1 MKWRKR
7 LHYKIGIDVGS
18 TTLKTLIL
26 NEKDEIIEKSYQ
38 RHFSKVREM
47 TLEHFKSLKD
57 LLNGKKFKLAITGS
71 AGLGISKDYGI
82 PFVQEVFSTAGAV
95 KKCYP
100 QTDIVIELGGEDAKI
115 LFLKGAIEERMN
127 GTCAG
132 GTGAFIDQMASLLD
146 MEVSELDKISF
157 SHERIY
163 PIASRCGVFAKT
175 DVQPLLNQGAKKAD
189 IAASIYQAVV
199 EQTITGLAQGRPI
212 KGTVIFLGGPLYFL
226 KGLQE
231 RFVEVLKLTKEEA
244 IFPELAPYFV
254 ALGSAYFADTTERI
268 YDYDEVVNLLSQK
281 KEKKVE
287 HLENPLFSSEEEF
300 ENFLKRHQK
309 VTVPT
314 RDINTYS
321 GKAYLGLDS
330 GSTTIKVVL
339 LDEEENILYRFYS
352 SSKGNPVSLFLDQLK
367 KIRELCGDRIE
378 IVSSTVT
385 GYGEELMQVAFGV
398 DIGIVE
404 TIAHYTAAK
413 HFNPDVDFI
422 IDIGGQD
429 IKCFHIKDG
438 AIDSIV
444 LNEACSSGCGSFLET
459 FAKSLGYSTQ
469 DFAKKAIF
477 SKSPAELGSRCTVF
491 MNSSVKQAQKDGAE
505 VEDISAGLARSVVK
519 NAIFKVIRARDINDL
534 GENIVVQGG
543 TFLNNAV
550 LRSFE
555 QELGR
560 DVLRPEISELM
571 GAYGAALYGKK
582 VQKEKSKLLNLEE
595 LENFQHNSSPG
606 MCKLCTN
613 HCQLTINTFT
623 NGQKFISG
631 NKCERGAGKKLQSD
645 LPNMV
650 AYKNQ
655 LFNSIPLKAG
665 GRAKIGLP
673 RALNIYEMLPFWAE
687 LFRSLDC
694 DVVLSRVSN
703 RNLYMKGQNTIP
715 SDTVC
720 YPAKLVHGHIID
732 LLEKNVDAI
741 FYPCMS
747 YTFDEGI
754 SDNCYNCPVVAYYP
768 ELIQA
773 NISDVEKTNFLY
785 PHLGIENH
793 KLFAEQMYEEFK
805 NIIPKLTK
813 KEMEKAIEK
822 AFETYYEYRETIRQE
837 GNRVLK
843 FAEENNYSVIILAS
857 RPYHIDPEINHGLD
871 RLLNSLQFVIVTEDA
886 LYPVEGKLTTKTL
899 NQWGYHARMYNAA
912 KYVSQHKN
920 MELVHL
926 VSFGCGIDAITTDEI
941 QDILRSKNKLY
952 TQLKIDEVSNL
963 GAAKIRLR
971 SLQATMK
978 EREM

>member
-1 MKWRKR
+1 M
-7 LHYKIGIDVGS
+7 
-18 TTLKTLIL
+18 
-26 NEKDEIIEKSYQ
+26 
-38 RHFSKVREM
+38 
-47 TLEHFKSLKD
+47 
-57 LLNGKKFKLAITGS
+57 
-71 AGLGISKDYGI
+71 
-82 PFVQEVFSTAGAV
+82 
-95 KKCYP
+95 
-100 QTDIVIELGGEDAKI
+100 
-115 LFLKGAIEERMN
+115 
-127 GTCAG
+127 
-132 GTGAFIDQMASLLD
+132 
-146 MEVSELDKISF
+146 
-157 SHERIY
+157 
-163 PIASRCGVFAKT
+163 
-175 DVQPLLNQGAKKAD
+175 
-189 IAASIYQAVV
+189 
-199 EQTITGLAQGRPI
+199 
-212 KGTVIFLGGPLYFL
+212 
-226 KGLQE
+226 
-231 RFVEVLKLTKEEA
+231 
-244 IFPELAPYFV
+244 
-254 ALGSAYFADTTERI
+254 
-268 YDYDEVVNLLSQK
+268 
-281 KEKKVE
+281 
-287 HLENPLFSSEEEF
+287 
-300 ENFLKRHQK
+300 
-309 VTVPT
+309 TVPT
-314 RDINTYS
+314 KDITSYS

-339 LDEEENILYRFYS
+339 LDDEENILYRYYS
-352 SSKGNPVSLFLDQLK
+352 SSKGNPVSLFLEQLK
-367 KIRELCGDRIE
+367 KIRELCGERIE
-378 IVSSTVT
+378 IVSSAVT

-491 MNSSVKQAQKDGAE
+491 MNSSVKQAQKEGAE
-505 VEDISAGLARSVVK
+505 VEDISAGLARSVIK
-519 NAIFKVIRARDINDL
+519 NAIFKVIRARDADDL
-534 GENIVVQGG
+534 GKNIVVQGG

-555 QELGR
+555 QEIGR
-560 DVLRPEISELM
+560 EVLRPEISELM

-582 VQKEKSKLLNLEE
+582 VQKEKSKLLSLEE
-595 LENFQHNSSPG
+595 LENFQHTSSPG

-613 HCQLTINTFT
+613 HCQLTINSFT

-655 LFNSIPLKAG
+655 LFNAIPLKAG

-703 RNLYMKGQNTIP
+703 RSIYMKGQNTIP

-732 LLEKNVDAI
+732 LLEKDIDAI

-773 NISDVEKTNFLY
+773 NITDIEKVHFLY

-793 KLFAEQMYEEFK
+793 KLFAERMYEEFK
-805 NIIPKLTK
+805 NIIPRLTK
-813 KEMEKAIEK
+813 KEMEKATENAFTTSPSGVIE
-822 AFETYYEYRETIRQE
+822 
-837 GNRVLK
+837 
-843 FAEENNYSVIILAS
+843 
-857 RPYHIDPEINHGLD
+857 
-871 RLLNSLQFVIVTEDA
+871 
-886 LYPVEGKLTTKTL
+886 
-899 NQWGYHARMYNAA
+899 
-912 KYVSQHKN
+912 
-920 MELVHL
+920 
-926 VSFGCGIDAITTDEI
+926 
-941 QDILRSKNKLY
+941 
-952 TQLKIDEVSNL
+952 
-963 GAAKIRLR
+963 
-971 SLQATMK
+971 
-978 EREM
+978 

>member
-1 MKWRKR
+1 
-7 LHYKIGIDVGS
+7 
-18 TTLKTLIL
+18 
-26 NEKDEIIEKSYQ
+26 
-38 RHFSKVREM
+38 
-47 TLEHFKSLKD
+47 
-57 LLNGKKFKLAITGS
+57 
-71 AGLGISKDYGI
+71 
-82 PFVQEVFSTAGAV
+82 
-95 KKCYP
+95 
-100 QTDIVIELGGEDAKI
+100 
-115 LFLKGAIEERMN
+115 
-127 GTCAG
+127 
-132 GTGAFIDQMASLLD
+132 
-146 MEVSELDKISF
+146 
-157 SHERIY
+157 
-163 PIASRCGVFAKT
+163 
-175 DVQPLLNQGAKKAD
+175 
-189 IAASIYQAVV
+189 
-199 EQTITGLAQGRPI
+199 
-212 KGTVIFLGGPLYFL
+212 
-226 KGLQE
+226 
-231 RFVEVLKLTKEEA
+231 
-244 IFPELAPYFV
+244 
-254 ALGSAYFADTTERI
+254 
-268 YDYDEVVNLLSQK
+268 
-281 KEKKVE
+281 
-287 HLENPLFSSEEEF
+287 
-300 ENFLKRHQK
+300 
-309 VTVPT
+309 
-314 RDINTYS
+314 
-321 GKAYLGLDS
+321 
-330 GSTTIKVVL
+330 
-339 LDEEENILYRFYS
+339 
-352 SSKGNPVSLFLDQLK
+352 
-367 KIRELCGDRIE
+367 
-378 IVSSTVT
+378 
-385 GYGEELMQVAFGV
+385 
-398 DIGIVE
+398 
-404 TIAHYTAAK
+404 
-413 HFNPDVDFI
+413 
-422 IDIGGQD
+422 
-429 IKCFHIKDG
+429 
-438 AIDSIV
+438 
-444 LNEACSSGCGSFLET
+444 
-459 FAKSLGYSTQ
+459 
-469 DFAKKAIF
+469 
-477 SKSPAELGSRCTVF
+477 
-491 MNSSVKQAQKDGAE
+491 
-505 VEDISAGLARSVVK
+505 
-519 NAIFKVIRARDINDL
+519 
-534 GENIVVQGG
+534 
-543 TFLNNAV
+543 
-550 LRSFE
+550 
-555 QELGR
+555 
-560 DVLRPEISELM
+560 M

-613 HCQLTINTFT
+613 HCQLTINAFT

-773 NISDVEKTNFLY
+773 NISEVEKTNFLY

-813 KEMEKAIEK
+813 KEMEQATEK
-822 AFETYYEYRETIRQE
+822 AFKTYHEYRETVRQE
-837 GNRVLK
+837 GSKVLK
-843 FAEENNYSVIILAS
+843 FAEENNYPVIILAS

>member
-1 MKWRKR
+1 M
-7 LHYKIGIDVGS
+7 
-18 TTLKTLIL
+18 
-26 NEKDEIIEKSYQ
+26 
-38 RHFSKVREM
+38 
-47 TLEHFKSLKD
+47 
-57 LLNGKKFKLAITGS
+57 
-71 AGLGISKDYGI
+71 
-82 PFVQEVFSTAGAV
+82 
-95 KKCYP
+95 
-100 QTDIVIELGGEDAKI
+100 
-115 LFLKGAIEERMN
+115 
-127 GTCAG
+127 
-132 GTGAFIDQMASLLD
+132 
-146 MEVSELDKISF
+146 
-157 SHERIY
+157 
-163 PIASRCGVFAKT
+163 
-175 DVQPLLNQGAKKAD
+175 
-189 IAASIYQAVV
+189 
-199 EQTITGLAQGRPI
+199 
-212 KGTVIFLGGPLYFL
+212 
-226 KGLQE
+226 
-231 RFVEVLKLTKEEA
+231 
-244 IFPELAPYFV
+244 
-254 ALGSAYFADTTERI
+254 
-268 YDYDEVVNLLSQK
+268 
-281 KEKKVE
+281 
-287 HLENPLFSSEEEF
+287 
-300 ENFLKRHQK
+300 
-309 VTVPT
+309 TVPT
-314 RDINTYS
+314 RDITTYS

-339 LDEEENILYRFYS
+339 LDEDENILYRYYS
-352 SSKGNPVSLFLDQLK
+352 SSKGNPVSLFLEQLK

-560 DVLRPEISELM
+560 EVLRPEISELM

-595 LENFQHNSSPG
+595 LENFQHVSSPG

-687 LFRSLDC
+687 LFCSLDC
-694 DVVLSRVSN
+694 DVVLSKVSN

-773 NISDVEKTNFLY
+773 NISEVEKTNFLY

-813 KEMEKAIEK
+813 KEMEQATEK
-822 AFETYYEYRETIRQE
+822 AFKTYHEYRETVRQE
-837 GNRVLK
+837 GSRVLK
-843 FAEENNYSVIILAS
+843 FAEENNYPVIILAS

>member
-1 MKWRKR
+1 
-7 LHYKIGIDVGS
+7 
-18 TTLKTLIL
+18 
-26 NEKDEIIEKSYQ
+26 
-38 RHFSKVREM
+38 
-47 TLEHFKSLKD
+47 
-57 LLNGKKFKLAITGS
+57 
-71 AGLGISKDYGI
+71 
-82 PFVQEVFSTAGAV
+82 
-95 KKCYP
+95 
-100 QTDIVIELGGEDAKI
+100 
-115 LFLKGAIEERMN
+115 
-127 GTCAG
+127 
-132 GTGAFIDQMASLLD
+132 
-146 MEVSELDKISF
+146 
-157 SHERIY
+157 
-163 PIASRCGVFAKT
+163 
-175 DVQPLLNQGAKKAD
+175 
-189 IAASIYQAVV
+189 
-199 EQTITGLAQGRPI
+199 
-212 KGTVIFLGGPLYFL
+212 
-226 KGLQE
+226 
-231 RFVEVLKLTKEEA
+231 
-244 IFPELAPYFV
+244 
-254 ALGSAYFADTTERI
+254 
-268 YDYDEVVNLLSQK
+268 
-281 KEKKVE
+281 
-287 HLENPLFSSEEEF
+287 
-300 ENFLKRHQK
+300 
-309 VTVPT
+309 
-314 RDINTYS
+314 
-321 GKAYLGLDS
+321 
-330 GSTTIKVVL
+330 
-339 LDEEENILYRFYS
+339 
-352 SSKGNPVSLFLDQLK
+352 
-367 KIRELCGDRIE
+367 
-378 IVSSTVT
+378 
-385 GYGEELMQVAFGV
+385 MQVAFGV

-560 DVLRPEISELM
+560 EVLRPEISELM

-613 HCQLTINTFT
+613 HCQLTINAFT

-773 NISDVEKTNFLY
+773 NISEVEKTNFLY

-813 KEMEKAIEK
+813 KEMEQATEK
-822 AFETYYEYRETIRQE
+822 AFKTYHEYRETVRQE
-837 GNRVLK
+837 GSKVLK
-843 FAEENNYSVIILAS
+843 FAEENNYPVIILAS

-926 VSFGCGIDAITTDEI
+926 VSFGCGIDAITTDEV

>member
-1 MKWRKR
+1 M
-7 LHYKIGIDVGS
+7 
-18 TTLKTLIL
+18 
-26 NEKDEIIEKSYQ
+26 
-38 RHFSKVREM
+38 
-47 TLEHFKSLKD
+47 
-57 LLNGKKFKLAITGS
+57 
-71 AGLGISKDYGI
+71 
-82 PFVQEVFSTAGAV
+82 
-95 KKCYP
+95 
-100 QTDIVIELGGEDAKI
+100 
-115 LFLKGAIEERMN
+115 
-127 GTCAG
+127 
-132 GTGAFIDQMASLLD
+132 
-146 MEVSELDKISF
+146 
-157 SHERIY
+157 
-163 PIASRCGVFAKT
+163 
-175 DVQPLLNQGAKKAD
+175 
-189 IAASIYQAVV
+189 
-199 EQTITGLAQGRPI
+199 
-212 KGTVIFLGGPLYFL
+212 
-226 KGLQE
+226 
-231 RFVEVLKLTKEEA
+231 
-244 IFPELAPYFV
+244 
-254 ALGSAYFADTTERI
+254 
-268 YDYDEVVNLLSQK
+268 
-281 KEKKVE
+281 
-287 HLENPLFSSEEEF
+287 
-300 ENFLKRHQK
+300 
-309 VTVPT
+309 
-314 RDINTYS
+314 
-321 GKAYLGLDS
+321 DS

-339 LDEEENILYRFYS
+339 LDDEENILYRYYS
-352 SSKGNPVSLFLDQLK
+352 SSKGNPVSLFLEQLK
-367 KIRELCGDRIE
+367 KIRELCGERIE
-378 IVSSTVT
+378 IVSSAVT

-491 MNSSVKQAQKDGAE
+491 MNSSVKQAQKEGAE
-505 VEDISAGLARSVVK
+505 VEDISAGLARSVIK
-519 NAIFKVIRARDINDL
+519 NAIFKVIRARDADDL
-534 GENIVVQGG
+534 GKNIVVQGG

-555 QELGR
+555 QEIGR
-560 DVLRPEISELM
+560 EVLRPEISELM

-582 VQKEKSKLLNLEE
+582 VQKEKSKLLSLEE
-595 LENFQHNSSPG
+595 LENFQHTSSPG

-613 HCQLTINTFT
+613 YCQLTINSFT

-655 LFNSIPLKAG
+655 LFNAIPLKAG

-687 LFRSLDC
+687 LFHSLDC
-694 DVVLSRVSN
+694 DIVLSGISN
-703 RNLYMKGQNTIP
+703 RKIYMKGQNTIP

-732 LLEKNVDAI
+732 LLEKDIDAI

-773 NISDVEKTNFLY
+773 NITDIEKVPFLY

-793 KLFAEQMYEEFK
+793 KLFAEKMYEEFK

-813 KEMEKAIEK
+813 KEMEKATEN
-822 AFETYYEYRETIRQE
+822 AFTAYYKYRETIRQE
-837 GNRVLK
+837 GSRVLK
-843 FAEENNYSVIILAS
+843 FAEENNHPVIILAS

-871 RLLNSLQFVIVTEDA
+871 RLLNSLQFVTVTEDA

-912 KYVSQHKN
+912 KYVSKHKN

-941 QDILRSKNKLY
+941 QDILRSNNKLY

-971 SLQATMK
+971 SLQATMR
-978 EREM
+978 EREI

>member
-1 MKWRKR
+1 M
-7 LHYKIGIDVGS
+7 
-18 TTLKTLIL
+18 
-26 NEKDEIIEKSYQ
+26 
-38 RHFSKVREM
+38 
-47 TLEHFKSLKD
+47 
-57 LLNGKKFKLAITGS
+57 
-71 AGLGISKDYGI
+71 
-82 PFVQEVFSTAGAV
+82 
-95 KKCYP
+95 
-100 QTDIVIELGGEDAKI
+100 
-115 LFLKGAIEERMN
+115 
-127 GTCAG
+127 
-132 GTGAFIDQMASLLD
+132 
-146 MEVSELDKISF
+146 
-157 SHERIY
+157 
-163 PIASRCGVFAKT
+163 
-175 DVQPLLNQGAKKAD
+175 
-189 IAASIYQAVV
+189 
-199 EQTITGLAQGRPI
+199 
-212 KGTVIFLGGPLYFL
+212 
-226 KGLQE
+226 
-231 RFVEVLKLTKEEA
+231 KEE
-244 IFPELAPYFV
+244 FE
-254 ALGSAYFADTTERI
+254 
-268 YDYDEVVNLLSQK
+268 YDEVVQLLSQK
-281 KEKKVE
+281 KERKI
-287 HLENPLFSSEEEF
+287 ENLQKPLFSSEKEYEV
-300 ENFLKRHQK
+300 FLKRHQS
-309 VTVPT
+309 VSIPT
-314 RDINTYS
+314 KDITTYS

-339 LDEEENILYRFYS
+339 LDEEENILYRYYS
-352 SSKGNPVSLFLDQLK
+352 SSKGNPVSLFLEQLK

-378 IVSSTVT
+378 IVSSAVT
-385 GYGEELMQVAFGV
+385 GYGEELMQTAFGV

-413 HFNPDVDFI
+413 HFNPNVDFI

-491 MNSSVKQAQKDGAE
+491 MNSSVKQAQKEGAE
-505 VEDISAGLARSVVK
+505 VEDISAGLARSVIK
-519 NAIFKVIRARDINDL
+519 NAIFKVIRARDADDL
-534 GENIVVQGG
+534 GKNIVVQGG

-555 QELGR
+555 QEIGR
-560 DVLRPEISELM
+560 EVLRPEISELM

-582 VQKEKSKLLNLEE
+582 VQKEKSKLLTLTE
-595 LENFQHNSSPG
+595 LENFQHISSSG

-687 LFRSLDC
+687 LFCSLDC
-694 DVVLSRVSN
+694 DVVLSKVSN

-773 NISDVEKTNFLY
+773 NISEVEKTNFLY

-813 KEMEKAIEK
+813 KEMEQATEK
-822 AFETYYEYRETIRQE
+822 AFKTYHEYRETVRQE
-837 GNRVLK
+837 GSRVLK
-843 FAEENNYSVIILAS
+843 FAEENNYPVIILAS

-941 QDILRSKNKLY
+941 QDILRSNNKLY

>member
-1 MKWRKR
+1 M
-7 LHYKIGIDVGS
+7 
-18 TTLKTLIL
+18 
-26 NEKDEIIEKSYQ
+26 
-38 RHFSKVREM
+38 
-47 TLEHFKSLKD
+47 
-57 LLNGKKFKLAITGS
+57 
-71 AGLGISKDYGI
+71 
-82 PFVQEVFSTAGAV
+82 
-95 KKCYP
+95 
-100 QTDIVIELGGEDAKI
+100 
-115 LFLKGAIEERMN
+115 
-127 GTCAG
+127 
-132 GTGAFIDQMASLLD
+132 
-146 MEVSELDKISF
+146 
-157 SHERIY
+157 
-163 PIASRCGVFAKT
+163 
-175 DVQPLLNQGAKKAD
+175 
-189 IAASIYQAVV
+189 
-199 EQTITGLAQGRPI
+199 
-212 KGTVIFLGGPLYFL
+212 
-226 KGLQE
+226 
-231 RFVEVLKLTKEEA
+231 
-244 IFPELAPYFV
+244 
-254 ALGSAYFADTTERI
+254 
-268 YDYDEVVNLLSQK
+268 
-281 KEKKVE
+281 
-287 HLENPLFSSEEEF
+287 
-300 ENFLKRHQK
+300 
-309 VTVPT
+309 TVPT
-314 RDINTYS
+314 RDITTYS

-339 LDEEENILYRFYS
+339 LDEDENILYRYYS
-352 SSKGNPVSLFLDQLK
+352 SSKGNPVSLFLEQLK

-560 DVLRPEISELM
+560 EVLRPEISELM

-595 LENFQHNSSPG
+595 LENFQHVSSPG

-613 HCQLTINTFT
+613 HCQLTINAFT

-687 LFRSLDC
+687 LFCSLDC
-694 DVVLSRVSN
+694 DVVLSKVSN

-773 NISDVEKTNFLY
+773 NISEVEKTNFLY

-813 KEMEKAIEK
+813 KEMEQATEK
-822 AFETYYEYRETIRQE
+822 AFKTYHEYRETVRQE
-837 GNRVLK
+837 GSRVLK
-843 FAEENNYSVIILAS
+843 FAEENNYPVIILAS

-926 VSFGCGIDAITTDEI
+926 VSFGCGIDAITTDEV

>member
-1 MKWRKR
+1 M
-7 LHYKIGIDVGS
+7 G
-18 TTLKTLIL
+18 
-26 NEKDEIIEKSYQ
+26 
-38 RHFSKVREM
+38 
-47 TLEHFKSLKD
+47 
-57 LLNGKKFKLAITGS
+57 
-71 AGLGISKDYGI
+71 
-82 PFVQEVFSTAGAV
+82 
-95 KKCYP
+95 
-100 QTDIVIELGGEDAKI
+100 
-115 LFLKGAIEERMN
+115 
-127 GTCAG
+127 
-132 GTGAFIDQMASLLD
+132 
-146 MEVSELDKISF
+146 
-157 SHERIY
+157 
-163 PIASRCGVFAKT
+163 
-175 DVQPLLNQGAKKAD
+175 
-189 IAASIYQAVV
+189 
-199 EQTITGLAQGRPI
+199 
-212 KGTVIFLGGPLYFL
+212 
-226 KGLQE
+226 
-231 RFVEVLKLTKEEA
+231 
-244 IFPELAPYFV
+244 
-254 ALGSAYFADTTERI
+254 
-268 YDYDEVVNLLSQK
+268 
-281 KEKKVE
+281 E
-287 HLENPLFSSEEEF
+287 HLEEESLPIIPIYNIE
-300 ENFLKRHQK
+300 L
-309 VTVPT
+309 T
-314 RDINTYS
+314 
-321 GKAYLGLDS
+321 
-330 GSTTIKVVL
+330 
-339 LDEEENILYRFYS
+339 EEALE
-352 SSKGNPVSLFLDQLK
+352 QLK
-367 KIRELCGDRIE
+367 KIRKLCGERIE
-378 IVSSTVT
+378 IVSSAVT
-385 GYGEELMQVAFGV
+385 GYGEELMQTAFGV

-459 FAKSLGYSTQ
+459 FAKSLGYSVQ

-491 MNSSVKQAQKDGAE
+491 MNSSVKQAQKEGAE
-505 VEDISAGLARSVVK
+505 VEDISAGLARSVIK
-519 NAIFKVIRARDINDL
+519 NAIFKVIRARDADDL
-534 GENIVVQGG
+534 GKNIVVQGG

-555 QELGR
+555 QEIGR
-560 DVLRPEISELM
+560 EVLRPEISELM

-582 VQKEKSKLLNLEE
+582 VQKEKSKLLSLEE
-595 LENFQHNSSPG
+595 LENFQHTSSPG

-613 HCQLTINTFT
+613 HCQLTINSFT

-655 LFNSIPLKAG
+655 LFNAIPLKAG

-703 RNLYMKGQNTIP
+703 RSIYMKGQNTIP

-732 LLEKNVDAI
+732 LLEKDIDAI

-773 NISDVEKTNFLY
+773 NITDIEKVHFLY

-793 KLFAEQMYEEFK
+793 KLFAERMYEEFK
-805 NIIPKLTK
+805 NIIPRLTK
-813 KEMEKAIEK
+813 KEMEKATEN
-822 AFETYYEYRETIRQE
+822 AFTTYYEYRETIRQE
-837 GNRVLK
+837 GSRVLK
-843 FAEENNYSVIILAS
+843 FAEENNYPVIILAS

-871 RLLNSLQFVIVTEDA
+871 RLLNSLQFVTVTEDA

-941 QDILRSKNKLY
+941 QDILRSHNKLY

-971 SLQATMK
+971 SLQATMR
-978 EREM
+978 EREI

>member
-1 MKWRKR
+1 M
-7 LHYKIGIDVGS
+7 
-18 TTLKTLIL
+18 
-26 NEKDEIIEKSYQ
+26 
-38 RHFSKVREM
+38 
-47 TLEHFKSLKD
+47 
-57 LLNGKKFKLAITGS
+57 
-71 AGLGISKDYGI
+71 
-82 PFVQEVFSTAGAV
+82 
-95 KKCYP
+95 
-100 QTDIVIELGGEDAKI
+100 
-115 LFLKGAIEERMN
+115 
-127 GTCAG
+127 
-132 GTGAFIDQMASLLD
+132 
-146 MEVSELDKISF
+146 
-157 SHERIY
+157 
-163 PIASRCGVFAKT
+163 
-175 DVQPLLNQGAKKAD
+175 
-189 IAASIYQAVV
+189 
-199 EQTITGLAQGRPI
+199 
-212 KGTVIFLGGPLYFL
+212 
-226 KGLQE
+226 
-231 RFVEVLKLTKEEA
+231 
-244 IFPELAPYFV
+244 
-254 ALGSAYFADTTERI
+254 
-268 YDYDEVVNLLSQK
+268 
-281 KEKKVE
+281 
-287 HLENPLFSSEEEF
+287 
-300 ENFLKRHQK
+300 
-309 VTVPT
+309 TVPT
-314 RDINTYS
+314 RDITTYS

-339 LDEEENILYRFYS
+339 LDEDENILYRYYS
-352 SSKGNPVSLFLDQLK
+352 SSKGNPVSLFLEQLK

-560 DVLRPEISELM
+560 EVLRPEISELM

-687 LFRSLDC
+687 LFCSLDC
-694 DVVLSRVSN
+694 DVVLSKVSN

-773 NISDVEKTNFLY
+773 NISEVEKTNFLY

-813 KEMEKAIEK
+813 KEMEQATEK
-822 AFETYYEYRETIRQE
+822 AFKTYHEYRETVRQE
-837 GNRVLK
+837 GSRVLK
-843 FAEENNYSVIILAS
+843 FAEENNYPVIILAS

-926 VSFGCGIDAITTDEI
+926 VSFGCGIDAITTDEV

-978 EREM
+978 EREMY

>member
-1 MKWRKR
+1 MK
-7 LHYKIGIDVGS
+7 
-18 TTLKTLIL
+18 
-26 NEKDEIIEKSYQ
+26 
-38 RHFSKVREM
+38 RHK
-47 TLEHFKSLKD
+47 
-57 LLNGKKFKLAITGS
+57 
-71 AGLGISKDYGI
+71 
-82 PFVQEVFSTAGAV
+82 
-95 KKCYP
+95 
-100 QTDIVIELGGEDAKI
+100 
-115 LFLKGAIEERMN
+115 
-127 GTCAG
+127 
-132 GTGAFIDQMASLLD
+132 
-146 MEVSELDKISF
+146 KIS
-157 SHERIY
+157 
-163 PIASRCGVFAKT
+163 
-175 DVQPLLNQGAKKAD
+175 
-189 IAASIYQAVV
+189 
-199 EQTITGLAQGRPI
+199 
-212 KGTVIFLGGPLYFL
+212 
-226 KGLQE
+226 
-231 RFVEVLKLTKEEA
+231 
-244 IFPELAPYFV
+244 
-254 ALGSAYFADTTERI
+254 
-268 YDYDEVVNLLSQK
+268 
-281 KEKKVE
+281 
-287 HLENPLFSSEEEF
+287 
-300 ENFLKRHQK
+300 
-309 VTVPT
+309 VPT
-314 RDINTYS
+314 RDITTYS

-339 LDEEENILYRFYS
+339 LDEEENILYRYYS
-352 SSKGNPVSLFLDQLK
+352 SSKGNPVSLFLEQLK
-367 KIRELCGDRIE
+367 KIRELCAERIE
-378 IVSSTVT
+378 IVSSAVT

-459 FAKSLGYSTQ
+459 FAKSLGYSMQ

-505 VEDISAGLARSVVK
+505 TEDISAGLARSVVK
-519 NAIFKVIRARDINDL
+519 NAIFKVIRARDVNEL
-534 GENIVVQGG
+534 GKHIVVQGG
-543 TFLNNAV
+543 TFLNDAV

-555 QELGR
+555 QEIGR
-560 DVLRPEISELM
+560 EVLRPEISELM

-582 VQKEKSKLLNLEE
+582 IQKEKSKLLNLTE
-595 LENFQHNSSPG
+595 LENFQHISSSG

-655 LFNSIPLKAG
+655 LFNAIPLKGG
-665 GRAKIGLP
+665 GRARIGLP
-673 RALNIYEMLPFWAE
+673 RVLNIYEMLPFWAE
-687 LFRSLDC
+687 LFRSLNC
-694 DVVLSRVSN
+694 DVVLSSVSN
-703 RNLYMKGQNTIP
+703 RKIYMKGQNTIP

-732 LLEKNVDAI
+732 LLEKDLDAI

-754 SDNCYNCPVVAYYP
+754 SDNCYNCPIVAYYP

-773 NISDVEKTNFLY
+773 NIPDITKTHFLY

-793 KLFAEQMYEEFK
+793 SLFAERMYEEFK
-805 NIIPKLTK
+805 NIIPKLSK
-813 KEMEKAIEK
+813 KEMEKATEN
-822 AFETYYEYRETIRQE
+822 AFKTYYEYRENIRQE
-837 GNRVLK
+837 GTRILK
-843 FAEENNYSVIILAS
+843 FAMENNHPVIILAS

-871 RLLNSLQFVIVTEDA
+871 RLLNSLQFVVVTEDA
-886 LYPVEGKLTTKTL
+886 LYPVEGKLTIKIL
-899 NQWGYHARMYNAA
+899 NQWGFHARMYNAA

-941 QDILRSKNKLY
+941 HDILCSNNKLY

>member
-1 MKWRKR
+1 
-7 LHYKIGIDVGS
+7 
-18 TTLKTLIL
+18 
-26 NEKDEIIEKSYQ
+26 
-38 RHFSKVREM
+38 
-47 TLEHFKSLKD
+47 
-57 LLNGKKFKLAITGS
+57 
-71 AGLGISKDYGI
+71 
-82 PFVQEVFSTAGAV
+82 
-95 KKCYP
+95 
-100 QTDIVIELGGEDAKI
+100 
-115 LFLKGAIEERMN
+115 
-127 GTCAG
+127 
-132 GTGAFIDQMASLLD
+132 
-146 MEVSELDKISF
+146 
-157 SHERIY
+157 
-163 PIASRCGVFAKT
+163 
-175 DVQPLLNQGAKKAD
+175 
-189 IAASIYQAVV
+189 
-199 EQTITGLAQGRPI
+199 
-212 KGTVIFLGGPLYFL
+212 
-226 KGLQE
+226 
-231 RFVEVLKLTKEEA
+231 
-244 IFPELAPYFV
+244 
-254 ALGSAYFADTTERI
+254 
-268 YDYDEVVNLLSQK
+268 
-281 KEKKVE
+281 
-287 HLENPLFSSEEEF
+287 
-300 ENFLKRHQK
+300 
-309 VTVPT
+309 
-314 RDINTYS
+314 RDITTYS

-339 LDEEENILYRFYS
+339 LDEDENILYRYYS
-352 SSKGNPVSLFLDQLK
+352 SSKGNPVSLFLEQLK

-560 DVLRPEISELM
+560 EVLRPEISELM

-595 LENFQHNSSPG
+595 LENFQHVSSPG

-613 HCQLTINTFT
+613 HCQLTINAFT

-650 AYKNQ
+650 ACKNQ

-687 LFRSLDC
+687 LFCSLDC

-773 NISDVEKTNFLY
+773 NISEVEKTNFLY

-813 KEMEKAIEK
+813 KEMEQATEK
-822 AFETYYEYRETIRQE
+822 AFKTYHEYRETVRQE
-837 GNRVLK
+837 GSKVLK
-843 FAEENNYSVIILAS
+843 FAEENNYPVIILAS

-926 VSFGCGIDAITTDEI
+926 VSFGCGIDAITTDEV

>member
-1 MKWRKR
+1 
-7 LHYKIGIDVGS
+7 
-18 TTLKTLIL
+18 
-26 NEKDEIIEKSYQ
+26 
-38 RHFSKVREM
+38 
-47 TLEHFKSLKD
+47 
-57 LLNGKKFKLAITGS
+57 
-71 AGLGISKDYGI
+71 
-82 PFVQEVFSTAGAV
+82 
-95 KKCYP
+95 
-100 QTDIVIELGGEDAKI
+100 
-115 LFLKGAIEERMN
+115 
-127 GTCAG
+127 
-132 GTGAFIDQMASLLD
+132 
-146 MEVSELDKISF
+146 
-157 SHERIY
+157 
-163 PIASRCGVFAKT
+163 
-175 DVQPLLNQGAKKAD
+175 
-189 IAASIYQAVV
+189 
-199 EQTITGLAQGRPI
+199 
-212 KGTVIFLGGPLYFL
+212 
-226 KGLQE
+226 
-231 RFVEVLKLTKEEA
+231 
-244 IFPELAPYFV
+244 
-254 ALGSAYFADTTERI
+254 
-268 YDYDEVVNLLSQK
+268 
-281 KEKKVE
+281 
-287 HLENPLFSSEEEF
+287 
-300 ENFLKRHQK
+300 
-309 VTVPT
+309 
-314 RDINTYS
+314 
-321 GKAYLGLDS
+321 
-330 GSTTIKVVL
+330 
-339 LDEEENILYRFYS
+339 
-352 SSKGNPVSLFLDQLK
+352 
-367 KIRELCGDRIE
+367 
-378 IVSSTVT
+378 
-385 GYGEELMQVAFGV
+385 MQVAFGV

-560 DVLRPEISELM
+560 EVLRPEISELM

-613 HCQLTINTFT
+613 HCQLTINAFT

-773 NISDVEKTNFLY
+773 NISEVEKTNFLY

-813 KEMEKAIEK
+813 KEMEQATEK
-822 AFETYYEYRETIRQE
+822 AFKTYHEYRETVRQE
-837 GNRVLK
+837 GSKVLK
-843 FAEENNYSVIILAS
+843 FAEENNYPVIILAS

-926 VSFGCGIDAITTDEI
+926 VSFGCGIDAITTDEV

-978 EREM
+978 EREMY

>member
-1 MKWRKR
+1 M
-7 LHYKIGIDVGS
+7 
-18 TTLKTLIL
+18 
-26 NEKDEIIEKSYQ
+26 
-38 RHFSKVREM
+38 
-47 TLEHFKSLKD
+47 
-57 LLNGKKFKLAITGS
+57 
-71 AGLGISKDYGI
+71 
-82 PFVQEVFSTAGAV
+82 
-95 KKCYP
+95 
-100 QTDIVIELGGEDAKI
+100 
-115 LFLKGAIEERMN
+115 
-127 GTCAG
+127 
-132 GTGAFIDQMASLLD
+132 
-146 MEVSELDKISF
+146 
-157 SHERIY
+157 
-163 PIASRCGVFAKT
+163 
-175 DVQPLLNQGAKKAD
+175 
-189 IAASIYQAVV
+189 
-199 EQTITGLAQGRPI
+199 
-212 KGTVIFLGGPLYFL
+212 
-226 KGLQE
+226 
-231 RFVEVLKLTKEEA
+231 
-244 IFPELAPYFV
+244 
-254 ALGSAYFADTTERI
+254 
-268 YDYDEVVNLLSQK
+268 
-281 KEKKVE
+281 
-287 HLENPLFSSEEEF
+287 
-300 ENFLKRHQK
+300 
-309 VTVPT
+309 TVPT
-314 RDINTYS
+314 KDITSYS

-339 LDEEENILYRFYS
+339 LDDEENILYRYYS
-352 SSKGNPVSLFLDQLK
+352 SSKGNPVSLFLEQLK
-367 KIRELCGDRIE
+367 KIRELCGERIE
-378 IVSSTVT
+378 IVSSAVT

-491 MNSSVKQAQKDGAE
+491 MNSSVKQAQKEGAE
-505 VEDISAGLARSVVK
+505 VEDISAGLARSVIK
-519 NAIFKVIRARDINDL
+519 NAIFKVIRARDADDL
-534 GENIVVQGG
+534 GKNIVVQGG

-555 QELGR
+555 QEIGR
-560 DVLRPEISELM
+560 EVLRPEISELM

-582 VQKEKSKLLNLEE
+582 VQKEKSKLLSLEE
-595 LENFQHNSSPG
+595 LENFQHTSSPG

-613 HCQLTINTFT
+613 HCQLTINSFT

-655 LFNSIPLKAG
+655 LFNAIPLKAG

-687 LFRSLDC
+687 LFCSLDC

-703 RNLYMKGQNTIP
+703 RSIYMKGQNTIP

-732 LLEKNVDAI
+732 LLEKDIDAI

-773 NISDVEKTNFLY
+773 NITDIEKVHFLY

-793 KLFAEQMYEEFK
+793 KLFAERMYEEFK
-805 NIIPKLTK
+805 NIIPRLTK
-813 KEMEKAIEK
+813 KEMEKATEN
-822 AFETYYEYRETIRQE
+822 AFTTYYEYRENIRQE
-837 GNRVLK
+837 GSRVLK
-843 FAEENNYSVIILAS
+843 FAEENNYPVIILAS

-871 RLLNSLQFVIVTEDA
+871 RLLNSLQFVTVTEDA

-941 QDILRSKNKLY
+941 QDILRSNNKLY

-971 SLQATMK
+971 SLQATMR
-978 EREM
+978 EREI

>member
-1 MKWRKR
+1 M
-7 LHYKIGIDVGS
+7 
-18 TTLKTLIL
+18 
-26 NEKDEIIEKSYQ
+26 
-38 RHFSKVREM
+38 
-47 TLEHFKSLKD
+47 
-57 LLNGKKFKLAITGS
+57 
-71 AGLGISKDYGI
+71 
-82 PFVQEVFSTAGAV
+82 
-95 KKCYP
+95 
-100 QTDIVIELGGEDAKI
+100 
-115 LFLKGAIEERMN
+115 
-127 GTCAG
+127 
-132 GTGAFIDQMASLLD
+132 
-146 MEVSELDKISF
+146 
-157 SHERIY
+157 
-163 PIASRCGVFAKT
+163 
-175 DVQPLLNQGAKKAD
+175 
-189 IAASIYQAVV
+189 
-199 EQTITGLAQGRPI
+199 
-212 KGTVIFLGGPLYFL
+212 
-226 KGLQE
+226 
-231 RFVEVLKLTKEEA
+231 
-244 IFPELAPYFV
+244 
-254 ALGSAYFADTTERI
+254 
-268 YDYDEVVNLLSQK
+268 
-281 KEKKVE
+281 
-287 HLENPLFSSEEEF
+287 
-300 ENFLKRHQK
+300 
-309 VTVPT
+309 TVPT
-314 RDINTYS
+314 KDITSYS

-339 LDEEENILYRFYS
+339 LDDEENILYRYYS
-352 SSKGNPVSLFLDQLK
+352 SSKGNPVSLFLEQLK
-367 KIRELCGDRIE
+367 KIRELCGNRIE
-378 IVSSTVT
+378 IVSSAVT

-491 MNSSVKQAQKDGAE
+491 MNSSVKQAQKEGAE
-505 VEDISAGLARSVVK
+505 VEDISAGLARSVIK
-519 NAIFKVIRARDINDL
+519 NAIFKVIRARDADDL
-534 GENIVVQGG
+534 GKNIVVQGG

-555 QELGR
+555 QEIGR
-560 DVLRPEISELM
+560 EVLRPEISELM

-582 VQKEKSKLLNLEE
+582 VQKEKSKLLSLEE
-595 LENFQHNSSPG
+595 LENFQHTSSPG

-613 HCQLTINTFT
+613 HCQLTINSFT

-655 LFNSIPLKAG
+655 LFNAIPLKAG

-703 RNLYMKGQNTIP
+703 RSIYMKGQNTIP

-732 LLEKNVDAI
+732 LLEKDIDAI

-773 NISDVEKTNFLY
+773 NITDIEKVHFLY

-793 KLFAEQMYEEFK
+793 KLFAERMYEEFK
-805 NIIPKLTK
+805 NIIPRLTK
-813 KEMEKAIEK
+813 KEMEKATEN
-822 AFETYYEYRETIRQE
+822 AFTTYYEYRENIRQE
-837 GNRVLK
+837 GSRVLK
-843 FAEENNYSVIILAS
+843 FAEENNYPVIILAS

-871 RLLNSLQFVIVTEDA
+871 RLLNSLQFVTVTEDA

-941 QDILRSKNKLY
+941 QDILRSNNKLY

-971 SLQATMK
+971 SLQATMR
-978 EREM
+978 EREI

>member
-1 MKWRKR
+1 
-7 LHYKIGIDVGS
+7 
-18 TTLKTLIL
+18 
-26 NEKDEIIEKSYQ
+26 
-38 RHFSKVREM
+38 
-47 TLEHFKSLKD
+47 
-57 LLNGKKFKLAITGS
+57 
-71 AGLGISKDYGI
+71 
-82 PFVQEVFSTAGAV
+82 
-95 KKCYP
+95 
-100 QTDIVIELGGEDAKI
+100 
-115 LFLKGAIEERMN
+115 
-127 GTCAG
+127 
-132 GTGAFIDQMASLLD
+132 
-146 MEVSELDKISF
+146 
-157 SHERIY
+157 
-163 PIASRCGVFAKT
+163 
-175 DVQPLLNQGAKKAD
+175 
-189 IAASIYQAVV
+189 
-199 EQTITGLAQGRPI
+199 
-212 KGTVIFLGGPLYFL
+212 
-226 KGLQE
+226 
-231 RFVEVLKLTKEEA
+231 
-244 IFPELAPYFV
+244 
-254 ALGSAYFADTTERI
+254 
-268 YDYDEVVNLLSQK
+268 
-281 KEKKVE
+281 
-287 HLENPLFSSEEEF
+287 
-300 ENFLKRHQK
+300 
-309 VTVPT
+309 
-314 RDINTYS
+314 
-321 GKAYLGLDS
+321 
-330 GSTTIKVVL
+330 
-339 LDEEENILYRFYS
+339 
-352 SSKGNPVSLFLDQLK
+352 
-367 KIRELCGDRIE
+367 
-378 IVSSTVT
+378 
-385 GYGEELMQVAFGV
+385 
-398 DIGIVE
+398 
-404 TIAHYTAAK
+404 
-413 HFNPDVDFI
+413 
-422 IDIGGQD
+422 
-429 IKCFHIKDG
+429 
-438 AIDSIV
+438 
-444 LNEACSSGCGSFLET
+444 
-459 FAKSLGYSTQ
+459 
-469 DFAKKAIF
+469 
-477 SKSPAELGSRCTVF
+477 

-560 DVLRPEISELM
+560 EVLRPEISELM

-595 LENFQHNSSPG
+595 LENFQHVSSPG

-613 HCQLTINTFT
+613 HCQLTINAFT

-687 LFRSLDC
+687 LFCSLDC
-694 DVVLSRVSN
+694 DVVLSKVSN

-773 NISDVEKTNFLY
+773 NISEVEKTNFLY

-813 KEMEKAIEK
+813 KEMEQATEK
-822 AFETYYEYRETIRQE
+822 AFKTYHEYRETVRQE
-837 GNRVLK
+837 GSRVLK
-843 FAEENNYSVIILAS
+843 FAEENNYPVIILAS

-926 VSFGCGIDAITTDEI
+926 VSFGCGIDAITTDEV

>member
-1 MKWRKR
+1 M
-7 LHYKIGIDVGS
+7 HYKIGIDVGS
-18 TTLKTLIL
+18 TTLKTVIL

-47 TLEHFKSLKD
+47 TLEHFKSLKN
-57 LLNGKKFKLAITGS
+57 LLKEKKFKLAITGS
-71 AGLGISKDYGI
+71 AGLGISKDYRI

-115 LFLKGAIEERMN
+115 LFLKGTIEERMN

-231 RFVEVLKLTKEEA
+231 RFVEVLKLSKEEA
-244 IFPELAPYFV
+244 IFPKLAPYFA
-254 ALGSAYFADTTERI
+254 ALGSAYFADTTEEI
-268 YDYDEVVNLLSQK
+268 FDYDEVVKLLSQK
-281 KEKKVE
+281 KEKKIE
-287 HLENPLFSSEEEF
+287 HLENPLFSSKEEF
-300 ENFLKRHQK
+300 ETFLKRHQK

-314 RDINTYS
+314 RDITTYS

-330 GSTTIKVVL
+330 GSTTIKLVL
-339 LDEEENILYRFYS
+339 LDEDENILYRYYS

-367 KIRELCGDRIE
+367 KIRELCGNRIE

-385 GYGEELMQVAFGV
+385 GYGEELMQVAFGI

-438 AIDSIV
+438 TIDSIV

-469 DFAKKAIF
+469 DFATKAIF

-560 DVLRPEISELM
+560 EVLRPEISELM

-582 VQKEKSKLLNLEE
+582 IQKEESKLLNLEE
-595 LENFQHNSSPG
+595 LKNFQHVSSPG
-606 MCKLCTN
+606 ICKLCTN

-623 NGQKFISG
+623 NEQKFISG
-631 NKCERGAGKKLQSD
+631 NKCERGAGKKLQND

-650 AYKNQ
+650 AYKNK

-732 LLEKNVDAI
+732 LLEKDLDAI
-741 FYPCMS
+741 FYPCMT

-773 NISDVEKTNFLY
+773 NISEIEKINFLY

-793 KLFAEQMYEEFK
+793 KLFAEKMYEEFK
-805 NIIPKLTK
+805 NIIPNLTK
-813 KEMEKAIEK
+813 KEMEKATEK
-822 AFETYYEYRETIRQE
+822 AFKAYYEYRETVHQE
-837 GNRVLK
+837 GSRVLK
-843 FAEENNYSVIILAS
+843 LAEKNNYPVIVLAS

-871 RLLNSLQFVIVTEDA
+871 RLLNSLQFVIVTEDS

>member
-1 MKWRKR
+1 M
-7 LHYKIGIDVGS
+7 
-18 TTLKTLIL
+18 
-26 NEKDEIIEKSYQ
+26 
-38 RHFSKVREM
+38 
-47 TLEHFKSLKD
+47 
-57 LLNGKKFKLAITGS
+57 
-71 AGLGISKDYGI
+71 
-82 PFVQEVFSTAGAV
+82 
-95 KKCYP
+95 
-100 QTDIVIELGGEDAKI
+100 
-115 LFLKGAIEERMN
+115 
-127 GTCAG
+127 
-132 GTGAFIDQMASLLD
+132 
-146 MEVSELDKISF
+146 
-157 SHERIY
+157 
-163 PIASRCGVFAKT
+163 
-175 DVQPLLNQGAKKAD
+175 
-189 IAASIYQAVV
+189 
-199 EQTITGLAQGRPI
+199 
-212 KGTVIFLGGPLYFL
+212 
-226 KGLQE
+226 
-231 RFVEVLKLTKEEA
+231 
-244 IFPELAPYFV
+244 
-254 ALGSAYFADTTERI
+254 
-268 YDYDEVVNLLSQK
+268 
-281 KEKKVE
+281 
-287 HLENPLFSSEEEF
+287 
-300 ENFLKRHQK
+300 
-309 VTVPT
+309 TVPT
-314 RDINTYS
+314 KDISSYS

-339 LDEEENILYRFYS
+339 LDDEENILYRYYS
-352 SSKGNPVSLFLDQLK
+352 SSKGNPVSLFLEQLK
-367 KIRELCGDRIE
+367 KIRELCGERIE
-378 IVSSTVT
+378 IVSSAVT

-491 MNSSVKQAQKDGAE
+491 MNSSVKQAQKEGAE
-505 VEDISAGLARSVVK
+505 VEDISAGLARSVIK
-519 NAIFKVIRARDINDL
+519 NAIFKVIRARDADDL
-534 GENIVVQGG
+534 GKNIVVQGG

-555 QELGR
+555 QEIGR
-560 DVLRPEISELM
+560 EVLRPEISELM

-582 VQKEKSKLLNLEE
+582 VQKEKSKLLSLEE
-595 LENFQHNSSPG
+595 LENFQHTSSPG

-613 HCQLTINTFT
+613 HCQLTINSFT

-655 LFNSIPLKAG
+655 LFNAIPLKAG

-703 RNLYMKGQNTIP
+703 RSIYMKGQNTIP

-732 LLEKNVDAI
+732 LLEKDIDAI

-773 NISDVEKTNFLY
+773 NITDIEKVHFLY

-793 KLFAEQMYEEFK
+793 KLFAERMYEEFK
-805 NIIPKLTK
+805 NIIPRLTK
-813 KEMEKAIEK
+813 KEMEKATEN
-822 AFETYYEYRETIRQE
+822 AFTTYYEYRENIRQE
-837 GNRVLK
+837 GSRVLK
-843 FAEENNYSVIILAS
+843 FAEENNYPVIILAS

-871 RLLNSLQFVIVTEDA
+871 RLLNSLQFVTVTEDA

-941 QDILRSKNKLY
+941 QDILRSNNKLY

-971 SLQATMK
+971 SLQATMR
-978 EREM
+978 EREI

>member
-1 MKWRKR
+1 M
-7 LHYKIGIDVGS
+7 
-18 TTLKTLIL
+18 
-26 NEKDEIIEKSYQ
+26 
-38 RHFSKVREM
+38 
-47 TLEHFKSLKD
+47 
-57 LLNGKKFKLAITGS
+57 
-71 AGLGISKDYGI
+71 
-82 PFVQEVFSTAGAV
+82 
-95 KKCYP
+95 
-100 QTDIVIELGGEDAKI
+100 
-115 LFLKGAIEERMN
+115 
-127 GTCAG
+127 
-132 GTGAFIDQMASLLD
+132 
-146 MEVSELDKISF
+146 
-157 SHERIY
+157 
-163 PIASRCGVFAKT
+163 
-175 DVQPLLNQGAKKAD
+175 
-189 IAASIYQAVV
+189 
-199 EQTITGLAQGRPI
+199 
-212 KGTVIFLGGPLYFL
+212 
-226 KGLQE
+226 
-231 RFVEVLKLTKEEA
+231 
-244 IFPELAPYFV
+244 
-254 ALGSAYFADTTERI
+254 
-268 YDYDEVVNLLSQK
+268 
-281 KEKKVE
+281 
-287 HLENPLFSSEEEF
+287 
-300 ENFLKRHQK
+300 
-309 VTVPT
+309 TVPT
-314 RDINTYS
+314 RDITTYS

-339 LDEEENILYRFYS
+339 LDEDENILYRYYS
-352 SSKGNPVSLFLDQLK
+352 SSKGNPVSLFLEQLK

-560 DVLRPEISELM
+560 EVLRPEISELM

-595 LENFQHNSSPG
+595 LENFQHVSSPG

-687 LFRSLDC
+687 LFCSLDC
-694 DVVLSRVSN
+694 DVVLSKVSN

-773 NISDVEKTNFLY
+773 NISEVEKTNFLY

-813 KEMEKAIEK
+813 KEMEQATEK
-822 AFETYYEYRETIRQE
+822 AFKTYHEYRETVRQE
-837 GNRVLK
+837 GSRVLN
-843 FAEENNYSVIILAS
+843 FAEENNYPVIILAS

-926 VSFGCGIDAITTDEI
+926 VSFGCGIDAITTDEV

>member
-1 MKWRKR
+1 MY
-7 LHYKIGIDVGS
+7 YKIGIDVGS
-18 TTLKTLIL
+18 TTLKTVIL

-157 SHERIY
+157 EHERIY

-175 DVQPLLNQGAKKAD
+175 DVQPLLNQGAKKSD

-231 RFVEVLKLTKEEA
+231 RFVEVLKLSKEEA

-254 ALGSAYFADTTERI
+254 ALGSAYFADTTEEI
-268 YDYDEVVNLLSQK
+268 FDYDRVVNLLSQK

-287 HLENPLFSSEEEF
+287 HLVNPLFTSEEEF
-300 ENFLKRHQK
+300 ETFLKRHQK

-314 RDINTYS
+314 RDITTYS

-339 LDEEENILYRFYS
+339 LDEDENILYRYYS
-352 SSKGNPVSLFLDQLK
+352 SSKGNPVSLFLEQLK
-367 KIRELCGDRIE
+367 KIKELCGDRIE

-413 HFNPDVDFI
+413 HFNPNVDFI

-560 DVLRPEISELM
+560 EVLRPEISELM

-595 LENFQHNSSPG
+595 LENFQHISSPG

-773 NISDVEKTNFLY
+773 NISEVEKTNFLY

-793 KLFAEQMYEEFK
+793 KLFAEQMYEQFK

-813 KEMEKAIEK
+813 KEMEQATEK
-822 AFETYYEYRETIRQE
+822 AFKTYHEYRETVRQE
-837 GNRVLK
+837 GSRVLK
-843 FAEENNYSVIILAS
+843 FAEENNYPVIILAS

>member
-1 MKWRKR
+1 M
-7 LHYKIGIDVGS
+7 
-18 TTLKTLIL
+18 
-26 NEKDEIIEKSYQ
+26 
-38 RHFSKVREM
+38 
-47 TLEHFKSLKD
+47 
-57 LLNGKKFKLAITGS
+57 
-71 AGLGISKDYGI
+71 
-82 PFVQEVFSTAGAV
+82 
-95 KKCYP
+95 
-100 QTDIVIELGGEDAKI
+100 
-115 LFLKGAIEERMN
+115 
-127 GTCAG
+127 
-132 GTGAFIDQMASLLD
+132 
-146 MEVSELDKISF
+146 
-157 SHERIY
+157 
-163 PIASRCGVFAKT
+163 
-175 DVQPLLNQGAKKAD
+175 
-189 IAASIYQAVV
+189 
-199 EQTITGLAQGRPI
+199 
-212 KGTVIFLGGPLYFL
+212 
-226 KGLQE
+226 
-231 RFVEVLKLTKEEA
+231 
-244 IFPELAPYFV
+244 
-254 ALGSAYFADTTERI
+254 
-268 YDYDEVVNLLSQK
+268 
-281 KEKKVE
+281 
-287 HLENPLFSSEEEF
+287 
-300 ENFLKRHQK
+300 
-309 VTVPT
+309 
-314 RDINTYS
+314 
-321 GKAYLGLDS
+321 
-330 GSTTIKVVL
+330 
-339 LDEEENILYRFYS
+339 
-352 SSKGNPVSLFLDQLK
+352 
-367 KIRELCGDRIE
+367 
-378 IVSSTVT
+378 
-385 GYGEELMQVAFGV
+385 
-398 DIGIVE
+398 
-404 TIAHYTAAK
+404 
-413 HFNPDVDFI
+413 
-422 IDIGGQD
+422 
-429 IKCFHIKDG
+429 
-438 AIDSIV
+438 
-444 LNEACSSGCGSFLET
+444 NEACSSGCGSFLET

-491 MNSSVKQAQKDGAE
+491 MNSSVKQAQKEGAE
-505 VEDISAGLARSVVK
+505 VEDISAGLARSVIK
-519 NAIFKVIRARDINDL
+519 NAIFKVIRARDADDL
-534 GENIVVQGG
+534 GKNIVVQGG

-555 QELGR
+555 QEIGR
-560 DVLRPEISELM
+560 EVLRPEISELM

-582 VQKEKSKLLNLEE
+582 VQKEKSKLLSLEE
-595 LENFQHNSSPG
+595 LENFQHTSSPG

-613 HCQLTINTFT
+613 HCQLTINSFT

-655 LFNSIPLKAG
+655 LFNAIPLKAG

-703 RNLYMKGQNTIP
+703 RSIYMKGQNTIP

-732 LLEKNVDAI
+732 LLEKDIDAI

-773 NISDVEKTNFLY
+773 NITDIEKVHFLY

-793 KLFAEQMYEEFK
+793 KLFAERMYEEFK
-805 NIIPKLTK
+805 NIIPRLTK
-813 KEMEKAIEK
+813 KEMEKATEN
-822 AFETYYEYRETIRQE
+822 AFTTYYEYRENIRQE
-837 GNRVLK
+837 GSRVLK
-843 FAEENNYSVIILAS
+843 FAEKNNYPVIILAS

-871 RLLNSLQFVIVTEDA
+871 RLLNSLQFVTVTEDA

-941 QDILRSKNKLY
+941 QDILRSNNKLY

-971 SLQATMK
+971 SLQATMR
-978 EREM
+978 EREI

>member
-1 MKWRKR
+1 M
-7 LHYKIGIDVGS
+7 
-18 TTLKTLIL
+18 
-26 NEKDEIIEKSYQ
+26 
-38 RHFSKVREM
+38 
-47 TLEHFKSLKD
+47 
-57 LLNGKKFKLAITGS
+57 
-71 AGLGISKDYGI
+71 
-82 PFVQEVFSTAGAV
+82 
-95 KKCYP
+95 
-100 QTDIVIELGGEDAKI
+100 
-115 LFLKGAIEERMN
+115 
-127 GTCAG
+127 
-132 GTGAFIDQMASLLD
+132 
-146 MEVSELDKISF
+146 
-157 SHERIY
+157 
-163 PIASRCGVFAKT
+163 
-175 DVQPLLNQGAKKAD
+175 
-189 IAASIYQAVV
+189 
-199 EQTITGLAQGRPI
+199 
-212 KGTVIFLGGPLYFL
+212 
-226 KGLQE
+226 
-231 RFVEVLKLTKEEA
+231 
-244 IFPELAPYFV
+244 
-254 ALGSAYFADTTERI
+254 
-268 YDYDEVVNLLSQK
+268 
-281 KEKKVE
+281 
-287 HLENPLFSSEEEF
+287 
-300 ENFLKRHQK
+300 
-309 VTVPT
+309 
-314 RDINTYS
+314 
-321 GKAYLGLDS
+321 
-330 GSTTIKVVL
+330 
-339 LDEEENILYRFYS
+339 YRYYS
-352 SSKGNPVSLFLDQLK
+352 SSKGNPVSLFLEQLK
-367 KIRELCGDRIE
+367 KIRELCGERIE
-378 IVSSTVT
+378 IVSSAVT

-491 MNSSVKQAQKDGAE
+491 MNSSVKQAQKEGAE
-505 VEDISAGLARSVVK
+505 VEDISAGLARSVIK
-519 NAIFKVIRARDINDL
+519 NAIFKVIRARDADDL
-534 GENIVVQGG
+534 GKNIVVQGG

-555 QELGR
+555 QEIGR
-560 DVLRPEISELM
+560 EVLRPEISELM

-582 VQKEKSKLLNLEE
+582 VQKEKSKLLSLEE

-613 HCQLTINTFT
+613 HCQLTINSFT

-655 LFNSIPLKAG
+655 LFNAIPLKAG

-687 LFRSLDC
+687 LFHSLDC
-694 DVVLSRVSN
+694 DIVLSGISN
-703 RNLYMKGQNTIP
+703 RKIYMKGQNTIP

-732 LLEKNVDAI
+732 LLEKDIDAI

-773 NISDVEKTNFLY
+773 KITDIEKVHFLY

-793 KLFAEQMYEEFK
+793 KLFAERMYEEFK

-813 KEMEKAIEK
+813 KEMEKATEN
-822 AFETYYEYRETIRQE
+822 AFTTYYEYREMIRQE
-837 GNRVLK
+837 GSRVLK
-843 FAEENNYSVIILAS
+843 FAEENNHPVIILAS

-871 RLLNSLQFVIVTEDA
+871 RLLNSLQFVTVTEDA

-912 KYVSQHKN
+912 KYVSKHKN

-941 QDILRSKNKLY
+941 QDILRSNNKLY

-971 SLQATMK
+971 SLQATMR
-978 EREM
+978 EREI

>member
-1 MKWRKR
+1 
-7 LHYKIGIDVGS
+7 LYYKIGIDVGS
-18 TTLKTLIL
+18 TTLKTVIL

-157 SHERIY
+157 EHERIY

-175 DVQPLLNQGAKKAD
+175 DVQPLLNQGAKKSD

-212 KGTVIFLGGPLYFL
+212 KGTVGPLYFL

-231 RFVEVLKLTKEEA
+231 RFVEVLKLSKEEA

-254 ALGSAYFADTTERI
+254 ALGSAYFADTTEEI
-268 YDYDEVVNLLSQK
+268 FDYDGVVNLLSQK

-287 HLENPLFSSEEEF
+287 NLVNPLFTSEEEF
-300 ENFLKRHQK
+300 ETFLKRHQK

-314 RDINTYS
+314 RDITTYS

-339 LDEEENILYRFYS
+339 LDEDENILYRYYS
-352 SSKGNPVSLFLDQLK
+352 SSKGNPVSLFLEQLK

-469 DFAKKAIF
+469 DFQN
-477 SKSPAELGSRCTVF
+477 L
-491 MNSSVKQAQKDGAE
+491 Q
-505 VEDISAGLARSVVK
+505 
-519 NAIFKVIRARDINDL
+519 
-534 GENIVVQGG
+534 
-543 TFLNNAV
+543 LN
-550 LRSFE
+550 
-555 QELGR
+555 
-560 DVLRPEISELM
+560 
-571 GAYGAALYGKK
+571 
-582 VQKEKSKLLNLEE
+582 
-595 LENFQHNSSPG
+595 
-606 MCKLCTN
+606 
-613 HCQLTINTFT
+613 
-623 NGQKFISG
+623 
-631 NKCERGAGKKLQSD
+631 
-645 LPNMV
+645 
-650 AYKNQ
+650 
-655 LFNSIPLKAG
+655 
-665 GRAKIGLP
+665 
-673 RALNIYEMLPFWAE
+673 
-687 LFRSLDC
+687 
-694 DVVLSRVSN
+694 
-703 RNLYMKGQNTIP
+703 
-715 SDTVC
+715 
-720 YPAKLVHGHIID
+720 
-732 LLEKNVDAI
+732 
-741 FYPCMS
+741 
-747 YTFDEGI
+747 
-754 SDNCYNCPVVAYYP
+754 
-768 ELIQA
+768 
-773 NISDVEKTNFLY
+773 
-785 PHLGIENH
+785 
-793 KLFAEQMYEEFK
+793 
-805 NIIPKLTK
+805 
-813 KEMEKAIEK
+813 
-822 AFETYYEYRETIRQE
+822 
-837 GNRVLK
+837 
-843 FAEENNYSVIILAS
+843 
-857 RPYHIDPEINHGLD
+857 
-871 RLLNSLQFVIVTEDA
+871 
-886 LYPVEGKLTTKTL
+886 
-899 NQWGYHARMYNAA
+899 
-912 KYVSQHKN
+912 
-920 MELVHL
+920 
-926 VSFGCGIDAITTDEI
+926 
-941 QDILRSKNKLY
+941 
-952 TQLKIDEVSNL
+952 
-963 GAAKIRLR
+963 
-971 SLQATMK
+971 
-978 EREM
+978 

>member
-1 MKWRKR
+1 
-7 LHYKIGIDVGS
+7 
-18 TTLKTLIL
+18 
-26 NEKDEIIEKSYQ
+26 
-38 RHFSKVREM
+38 
-47 TLEHFKSLKD
+47 
-57 LLNGKKFKLAITGS
+57 
-71 AGLGISKDYGI
+71 
-82 PFVQEVFSTAGAV
+82 
-95 KKCYP
+95 
-100 QTDIVIELGGEDAKI
+100 
-115 LFLKGAIEERMN
+115 
-127 GTCAG
+127 
-132 GTGAFIDQMASLLD
+132 
-146 MEVSELDKISF
+146 
-157 SHERIY
+157 
-163 PIASRCGVFAKT
+163 
-175 DVQPLLNQGAKKAD
+175 
-189 IAASIYQAVV
+189 
-199 EQTITGLAQGRPI
+199 
-212 KGTVIFLGGPLYFL
+212 
-226 KGLQE
+226 
-231 RFVEVLKLTKEEA
+231 
-244 IFPELAPYFV
+244 
-254 ALGSAYFADTTERI
+254 
-268 YDYDEVVNLLSQK
+268 
-281 KEKKVE
+281 
-287 HLENPLFSSEEEF
+287 
-300 ENFLKRHQK
+300 
-309 VTVPT
+309 
-314 RDINTYS
+314 
-321 GKAYLGLDS
+321 
-330 GSTTIKVVL
+330 
-339 LDEEENILYRFYS
+339 
-352 SSKGNPVSLFLDQLK
+352 
-367 KIRELCGDRIE
+367 
-378 IVSSTVT
+378 
-385 GYGEELMQVAFGV
+385 
-398 DIGIVE
+398 
-404 TIAHYTAAK
+404 
-413 HFNPDVDFI
+413 
-422 IDIGGQD
+422 
-429 IKCFHIKDG
+429 
-438 AIDSIV
+438 
-444 LNEACSSGCGSFLET
+444 
-459 FAKSLGYSTQ
+459 
-469 DFAKKAIF
+469 
-477 SKSPAELGSRCTVF
+477 

-560 DVLRPEISELM
+560 EVLRPEISELM

-773 NISDVEKTNFLY
+773 NISEVEKTNFLY

-813 KEMEKAIEK
+813 KEMEQATEK
-822 AFETYYEYRETIRQE
+822 AFKTYHEYRETVRQE
-837 GNRVLK
+837 GSKVLK
-843 FAEENNYSVIILAS
+843 FAEENNYPVIILAS

-899 NQWGYHARMYNAA
+899 NYIHN
-912 KYVSQHKN
+912 
-920 MELVHL
+920 
-926 VSFGCGIDAITTDEI
+926 
-941 QDILRSKNKLY
+941 
-952 TQLKIDEVSNL
+952 
-963 GAAKIRLR
+963 
-971 SLQATMK
+971 
-978 EREM
+978 